1 MSALGM
7 YDECKTCLCGQKCA
21 TRGNGCNPCIDCN
34 GKPDPKPYK
43 ESDNDYCFYVPMDSE
58 CPLLAYGEKLFKIK
72 EIKP

>member
-43 ESDNDYCFYVPMDSE
+43 ESDNDYCFYVHMDSE
-58 CPLLAYGEKLFKIK
+58 CPLLAYGDKLFKIK
-72 EIKP
+72 EMKP

>member
-43 ESDNDYCFYVPMDSE
+43 ESDNDYCFYLS
-58 CPLLAYGEKLFKIK
+58 LIH
-72 EIKP
+72 I

>member
-43 ESDNDYCFYVPMDSE
+43 ESDNDYCFYVSMDSE
-58 CPLLAYGEKLFKIK
+58 CPLLVAHNMRLFKIK
-72 EIKP
+72 EE